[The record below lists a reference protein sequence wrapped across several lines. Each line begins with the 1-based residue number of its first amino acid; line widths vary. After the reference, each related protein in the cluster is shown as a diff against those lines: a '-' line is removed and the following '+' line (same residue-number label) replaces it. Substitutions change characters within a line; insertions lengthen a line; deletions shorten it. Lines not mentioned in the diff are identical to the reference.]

1 MLLAIADRIIVQLDS
16 ADESKILLP
25 ESLNTQTNKG
35 VVLSVGP
42 LVSTVREG
50 DHIVFH
56 PFDELKLPEQNL
68 VAVREKSV
76 LAIYKNEK

>member
-1 MLLAIADRIIVQLDS
+1 MLIAIADRIIVRPDS

-25 ESLNTQTNKG
+25 DSENIHTNKG
-35 VVLSVGP
+35 EVLSVGP
-42 LVSTVREG
+42 LVTSIKIG

-56 PFDELKLPEQNL
+56 PFDELVLPEKNL

-76 LAIYKNEK
+76 LAIYKD